1 MNISRDIFFNKKQ
14 IYPKLYQRIKMENVK
29 NCETITK
36 LDAKG
41 IKKALMEFADFDID
55 ERNEIFKIQ
64 RTHFH
69 RLKELHKDFS
79 NETLSQCSL
88 VTAVREYIKSI
99 PQEKREIQKFM
110 KKFTKQGKKERMM
123 LERWPRI
130 RKAILEDKLSFR
142 KLEIFL
148 NEKYD
153 MDVTQSYINKI
164 WNKIEGDL

>member
-1 MNISRDIFFNKKQ
+1 
-14 IYPKLYQRIKMENVK
+14 MENVK

-69 RLKELHKDFS
+69 RLKVIYKDCD
-79 NETLSQCSL
+79 NETLSQSAL
-88 VTAVREYIKSI
+88 VISIREYIQSI
-99 PQEKREIQKFM
+99 SPEKREMQKFM

>member
-14 IYPKLYQRIKMENVK
+14 IYLKLYQRIKMDNVK
-29 NCETITK
+29 ICETITK

-55 ERNEIFKIQ
+55 ARNEIFKIQ

-69 RLKELHKDFS
+69 RLKVIYKDCD
-79 NETLSQCSL
+79 NETLSQSAL
-88 VTAVREYIKSI
+88 VISIREYIKSI
-99 PQEKREIQKFM
+99 PQEKREMQKFM

-130 RKAILEDKLSFR
+130 RKAIYNTPR
-142 KLEIFL
+142 KLNNFL
-148 NEKYD
+148 
-153 MDVTQSYINKI
+153 
-164 WNKIEGDL
+164 

>member
-1 MNISRDIFFNKKQ
+1 
-14 IYPKLYQRIKMENVK
+14 MENVK

-99 PQEKREIQKFM
+99 PQEKREMQKFM
-110 KKFTKQGKKERMM
+110 KKFTKQGKKERML
-123 LERWPRI
+123 LERWSRI
-130 RKAILEDKLSFR
+130 RKAILEENVSFR
-142 KLEIFL
+142 QLAIFI
-148 NEKYD
+148 NDKYHIQ
-153 MDVTQSYINKI
+153 VNHSYIHKI
-164 WNKIEGDL
+164 WKKVEVEL

>member
-14 IYPKLYQRIKMENVK
+14 IYLKLYQRIKMENVK

-153 MDVTQSYINKI
+153 MGVTQSYINKI

>member
-1 MNISRDIFFNKKQ
+1 
-14 IYPKLYQRIKMENVK
+14 MENVK

-69 RLKELHKDFS
+69 RLKVIYKDCD
-79 NETLSQCSL
+79 NETLSQSAL
-88 VTAVREYIKSI
+88 VISIREYIQSI
-99 PQEKREIQKFM
+99 SPEKREMQKFM

-153 MDVTQSYINKI
+153 MDVTQSYICKI

>member
-1 MNISRDIFFNKKQ
+1 
-14 IYPKLYQRIKMENVK
+14 MENIK

-36 LDAKG
+36 LDARG

-55 ERNEIFKIQ
+55 ARNEIFKIQ

-69 RLKELHKDFS
+69 RLKVIYKDCD
-79 NETLSQCSL
+79 NETLSQSAL
-88 VTAVREYIKSI
+88 VISIREYIKLI
-99 PQEKREIQKFM
+99 PQEKREMQKFM
-110 KKFTKQGKKERMM
+110 KKFTKQGKKERM

-142 KLEIFL
+142 ELEIFL

-153 MDVTQSYINKI
+153 LDVKYSYINKI
-164 WNKIEGDL
+164 WNKIEGDLKNEEKKNS

>member
-1 MNISRDIFFNKKQ
+1 
-14 IYPKLYQRIKMENVK
+14 MENVK
-29 NCETITK
+29 ICETLTK
-36 LDAKG
+36 LNVKG
-41 IKKALMEFADFDID
+41 IKKAFKDFANFDID

-110 KKFTKQGKKERMM
+110 KKFTKQAKKERML

-130 RKAILEDKLSFR
+130 RKAILEDNISFR
-142 KLEIFL
+142 EIAIFL
-148 NEKYD
+148 NEKYHIQ
-153 MDVTQSYINKI
+153 VNHSYVYKI
-164 WNKIEGDL
+164 WKKVEGDL